1 MLLKTGWGRKVEV
14 ARGAELLSGGFARF
28 RTITELTSSFALMI
42 TFVSFQTSIAD
53 ILDVI
58 KGFETGHGVVM
69 ASCVVKDNLFISV
82 SVATVH
88 HLVEEI
94 LG

>member
-28 RTITELTSSFALMI
+28 RTITELASSFALVKVV
-42 TFVSFQTSIAD
+42 VSFQTSIAD
-53 ILDVI
+53 IPNVV
-58 KGFETGHGVVM
+58 KGFEAGHGIVVT
-69 ASCVVKDNLFISV
+69 SCVEKDNLFSSV
-82 SVATVH
+82 RVATIH

-94 LG
+94 L